1 MSGFI
6 QNPLQFINLI
16 RDNLNDRYQKG
27 FPILKELIQNTDDA
41 KARRLDF
48 GLSPGIP
55 SANHPLLRGPG
66 LFLINNGE
74 FKKSDREGIFSFGL
88 NSKAGDD
95 SSIGKF
101 GLGMKSV
108 FHLCE
113 AFFFLARE
121 RAQDDCSEILNPW
134 CGPIPDDS
142 SVHNNW
148 EDFNEDDVVLIYQQ
162 LATVIDKSEAEFS
175 RVFVLWLPLRTKA
188 HLELED
194 GTTAGAIVPEF
205 YGDDPNRLAFLDEPS
220 LPHKIASLIPLLS
233 YLKEVHYWNFND
245 DRSSSIYNVVLA
257 QGNQGLGLLS
267 KTRDASQSEVE
278 EKAEL
283 RGKINFGNKDS
294 KDLTLFSGYES
305 YGWNKKLIEM
315 HDHELWPSSNVN
327 DERGDPKE
335 AKDKAR
341 PHGAVIFSRIK
352 ERGSLSTCWS
362 VFLPLDESTSQKI
375 YCDGQYAYTLTLHGY
390 FFIDAGRQHI
400 DGWGQ
405 WGLNADDNTWTDDKK
420 LKCSWNKELARTKV
434 FPLILPAIAEFSALH
449 KLKQGDQTILSK
461 ALSETSLWTEHRD
474 IITTSQCWVKSLSKE
489 GIEWCLK
496 ENNVNF
502 LEMPEPRANDFSRP
516 WLVFPR
522 LNDLF
527 KDAVF
532 VINDAPHLVNTHVEK
547 QWSKEQLLELLS
559 SVDIEKV
566 FIDQKLL
573 SYFKRFISQPS
584 LHELKTLDVQSRLI
598 SILRKAL
605 IFHGEKVLQKNRTEI
620 QDILRCIKPENLF
633 EIDKNPPEEL
643 LTTLLAVGTKVL
655 LIPRSFKPK
664 NYLCLSLG
672 EEDAVLLLKSLNQK
686 LSDTTNT
693 DDLTKAV
700 LRISLGCISA
710 VHVDRRKLLM
720 ERCSDL
726 SVLSVFDCKQGGERA
741 VSANQIKYAL
751 QNGLLFGYSQGID
764 DSKFGLG
771 NVFQQVLV
779 KCTVMIL
786 KKEIL
791 RLILDHDIAQCN
803 ASSVLNSLVCHH
815 HPLGGI
821 EARCELLK
829 HITAPENES
838 GINGLRYLLHGNA
851 KYFNSKET
859 LWLLG
864 HEQESVWTKLWSV
877 MQPSSSRW
885 NLLDPKIGDVITGN
899 IRKACSISD
908 IQATSIIDELS
919 CEDGAIALDTSSFNE
934 DDCSIILGAINDETL
949 WKRMPFHWTVNGTAV
964 SVDSGNPYLNT
975 ANTDL
980 DKKLLSGI
988 ELIKLSSNSQ
998 IRSMQEII
1006 LKPLDEAGLIDVYL
1020 SSPDP
1025 ENYTLQILDNLLV
1038 LEDRRDPIKDE
1049 ALKEKITTTKWLF
1062 SKNKENFSPE
1072 DIVDLDSAT
1081 VELNRILDEEPNVFC
1096 LPLNL
1101 AEKIQNHPVY
1111 SQLSDKYFSHNE
1123 EVLQR
1128 LALILTELKSYQLG
1142 GVNVKGAEEL
1152 NNFTKVL
1159 NGYSHPGWQLLSILK
1174 ECVSIDAC
1182 FKHPYRSMKGELP
1195 IDDLIDLLNWL
1206 SSTGTANK
1214 EIVSVYNAY
1223 LKLFAS
1229 AETAKTRLPE
1239 LHLLSQSSHWVIA
1252 SELVS
1257 NAEGIGKQH
1266 LLDSEQAS
1274 ILSGLIF
1281 KVNRNDDPE
1290 GLGNSQSESVAF
1302 HLDAAHGVLENY
1314 FSKWQG
1320 RVSDPLIAALLL
1332 LMGRQEK
1339 IRHLAD
1345 KYLGRHSL
1353 EWLIGEFPWVIP
1365 RTKHHDDPE
1374 DLNGYDMKMAL
1385 DKSSFAVRVN
1395 KKNVISLNSI
1405 IGEPIKVPIAKDCKT
1420 LFLGNPYYDQGG
1432 CLVSVLMQPI
1442 DVSEFS
1448 GTRLTEIIKESIYW
1462 LLRQV
1467 YNQNGN
1473 DLSRLWSELDKSDQI
1488 DIELARTLIL
1498 DNIPF
1503 YLKQLGALKNDELDS
1518 HLKDYD
1524 TLRKQVAEFKNST
1537 TQDEYK
1543 GRKEYLLQDLQ
1554 EFIENSASAS
1564 ADILEAIRTKIKD
1577 YQYLEWGIPFEIFQN
1592 ADDALLQLELIEAFP
1607 YTPEHNDYDLLP
1619 AARCKFVVNIQE
1631 AQITFMH
1638 WGRAINQVGSSD
1650 FPSDAYGFDNDLE
1663 NMVILAASDKGENVT
1678 GKFGLG
1684 FKSVLLVSDRPE
1696 LVSGRLR
1703 TQIVGGILP
1712 TVWKGGDAIHQ
1723 MLRLNMPDHR
1733 WLGTAINLPLREGCE
1748 YDFIEKFITR
1758 AGMLLAFSRK
1768 INQIEIQQA
1777 ENTKDI
1783 FNWRPE
1789 RLCGIDKIST
1799 GCIQVSKRERIRV
1812 VKFDLDEGSLLLPV
1826 DPEGFKELP
1835 DSMPNIW
1842 VTAPITESTKL
1853 GFGINAMF
1861 EIDAGRSRLAANS
1874 KFNQGLGE
1882 KLGRKFKLLLL
1893 EMLNSDWGTRRSQ
1906 LSLSKDLSQYHFVLS
1921 LWNTL
1926 LSKFCYIDKESEVRL
1941 IAGELLSTGLGSLSR
1956 NNKIVPNGL
1965 PESFGSLLSWPEIR
1979 TVLKGSLEC
1988 PRILSALCETECF
2001 NTALDTKTAVTSEI
2015 STWLRIL
2022 VPDYASATDQ
2032 WISLDLNALLEKIGT
2047 LQKRISL
2054 ADSKI
2059 LGQVLNQD
2067 AAALIR
2073 EFGQEA
2079 SNDFE
2084 RAVTQLAELSFMADD
2099 GSWVKA
2105 RNLIT
2110 NKKDDDEKLRWGFS
2124 PASFRLSEKYSGTG
2138 LDFFFLC
2145 RPKLDVPSEKLTEW
2159 IFQVETEKH
2168 KLAALVYILKGDL
2181 SREVRDKVLEKG
2193 KEGSWLA
2200 EIDENSQLISNWSSD
2215 EKAELVYT
2223 RLKSSQETKKVYQNY
2238 QVDDIDDTE
2247 PLNAGVVLDKIYLWW
2262 QENQTDELKKYE
2274 ESFYPVEIV
2283 MDFSE
2288 DDLGNINRISW
2299 FTLFVIAHF
2308 HTMGRTKIEQH
2319 KGFIDHCYK
2328 QGWWQL
2334 FAEKNPDQISDQWI
2348 QILKD
2353 FFGRQIDKQVY
2364 ETWMNR
2370 FAVFYKLSRYLD
2382 DYVELVQGLELHQHE
2397 FLLDKALA
2405 PQSDSSQ
2412 QGGGISA
2419 PALTNTLGIL
2429 GSSLVIREI
2438 LRKGIVDN
2446 VNLHEHAYVPYK
2458 KVRALLSDLGCE
2470 EINYEINKSMSSE
2483 ICKFLKENMDDD
2495 KYTFNGSYDIPLR
2508 IVGDSWDLQMKLLGR
2523 ELLLPEDSY

>member
-1 MSGFI
+1 MAGFK

-16 RDNLNDRYQKG
+16 RDNLNDRYQRG

-41 KARRLDF
+41 KASRLDF

-55 SANHPLLRGPG
+55 SANHPLLRGPC

-74 FKKSDREGIFSFGL
+74 FSKSDREGIFSFAL
-88 NSKAGDD
+88 NSKADDD

-121 RAQDDCSEILNPW
+121 RAQDDYSEILNPW
-134 CGPIPDDS
+134 CGQSPDDL

-148 EDFNEDDVVLIYQQ
+148 EDFNEEDVMLIYQQ

-175 RVFVLWLPLRTKA
+175 RVFILWLPLRTKV
-188 HLELED
+188 HLELE
-194 GTTAGAIVPEF
+194 GGGTAGAITNEF
-205 YGDDPNRLAFLDEPS
+205 YGDDPNLLAFLDEPS
-220 LPHKIASLIPLLS
+220 LPNKIASLIPLLS
-233 YLKEVHYWNFND
+233 HLKEVHYWNFSN
-245 DRSSSIYNVVLA
+245 DRSFSIYDVVLA

-267 KTRDASQSEVE
+267 KTRNATQSEIE

-327 DERGDPKE
+327 DKWGVVKE

-352 ERGSLSTCWS
+352 ERGNLSICWS
-362 VFLPLDESTSQKI
+362 VFLPLDESTSEKI
-375 YCDGQYAYTLTLHGY
+375 SCDGEYAYTLTLHGY

-405 WGLNADDNTWTDDKK
+405 WGLNVDDDTWTDDKK
-420 LKCSWNKELARTKV
+420 LKCSWNKELAYTKV
-434 FPLILPAIAEFSALH
+434 FPLILPAIAEFSILH

-461 ALSETSLWTEHRD
+461 ALLESSLWTEHRD
-474 IITTSQCWVKSLSKE
+474 IITTSQCWVKSLSKG

-496 ENNVNF
+496 ENDVNF
-502 LEMPEPRANDFSRP
+502 LEIPEPRANDFSRP
-516 WLVFPR
+516 WLVFPS

-527 KDAVF
+527 KDTIF
-532 VINDAPHLVNTHVEK
+532 VINDAPHLVNTHVKK

-605 IFHGEKVLQKNRTEI
+605 IFHGERVLQKNRTEI
-620 QDILRCIKPENLF
+620 QDILSCIKQENIF

-643 LTTLLAVGTKVL
+643 LKTLLTVNTKLL
-655 LIPRSFKPK
+655 LIPGSFKPK
-664 NYLCLSLG
+664 NYFCLSLG

-693 DDLTKAV
+693 DDLTKTV

-710 VHVDRRKLLM
+710 VHVDRRKSLM
-720 ERCSDL
+720 GRCSDL
-726 SVLSVFDCKQGGERA
+726 SVLSVFDCRQGSERA
-741 VSANQIKYAL
+741 VSANQIEKASR
-751 QNGLLFGYSQGID
+751 NGLLFGYSQGID
-764 DSKFGLG
+764 ESRFGLG

-779 KCTVMIL
+779 NGTVLIL
-786 KKEIL
+786 KKETL
-791 RLILDHDIAQCN
+791 SLILDHDIAQCN
-803 ASSVLNSLVCHH
+803 ASSVLNSLVRHH
-815 HPLGGI
+815 HLLGGI
-821 EARCELLK
+821 EGRCELLEK
-829 HITAPENES
+829 ITVPESES
-838 GINGLRYLLHGNA
+838 GIKGLRYLLHGNP
-851 KYFNSKET
+851 KHFNSEET

-864 HEQESVWTKLWSV
+864 NEQKSVWTKLWSV
-877 MQPSSSRW
+877 MQPSSSTW
-885 NLLDPKIGDVITGN
+885 NLLDPKIGDVINGA
-899 IRKACSISD
+899 IRKECSIRD
-908 IQATSIIDELS
+908 IQATSIIDELRS
-919 CEDGAIALDTSSFNE
+919 EDGTIALDTSSFNE
-934 DDCSIILGAINDETL
+934 DDCSIILGAVRDETL
-949 WKRMPFHWTVNGTAV
+949 WKRMPFHWSVNGTAV
-964 SVDSGNPYLNT
+964 SVNSGNPYLNT

-980 DKKLLSGI
+980 DKQLLSSI
-988 ELIKLSSNSQ
+988 KLIKLSSNSQ
-998 IRSMQEII
+998 IRSMQETI
-1006 LKPLDEAGLIDVYL
+1006 LNPLDETGLIDVYL
-1020 SSPDP
+1020 SSPYP

-1038 LEDRRDPIKDE
+1038 LEDKRQPIIDE
-1049 ALKEKITTTKWLF
+1049 ALKDKITTIKWLS
-1062 SKNKENFSPE
+1062 SKIKENFSPE
-1072 DIVDLDSAT
+1072 DIIDLDSAT
-1081 VELNRILDEEPNVFC
+1081 DELNRILDEEPNVFC

-1101 AEKIQNHPVY
+1101 AEKIQNHPFF
-1111 SQLSDKYFSHNE
+1111 SQLSDKYFSHNVE
-1123 EVLQR
+1123 ALQQ
-1128 LALILTELKSYQLG
+1128 LALILTELESYRLG
-1142 GVNVKGAEEL
+1142 GVDIKGAEEL
-1152 NNFTKVL
+1152 NNFTEVL
-1159 NGYSHPGWQLLSILK
+1159 NGYSHPGWQLLSVLK

-1182 FKHPYRSMKGELP
+1182 FKHPYLSMNDKLP
-1195 IDDLIDLLNWL
+1195 IDDLIDLLKWL
-1206 SSTGTANK
+1206 SSTGTDNK
-1214 EIVSVYNAY
+1214 KTVSVYNAY

-1229 AETAKTRLPE
+1229 AGTAKTRLSE
-1239 LHLLSQSSHWVIA
+1239 LHLLNHSGHWVKA
-1252 SELVS
+1252 SELAS
-1257 NAEGIGKQH
+1257 NAEGISKQH
-1266 LLDSEQAS
+1266 LLDREQGS

-1281 KVNRNDDPE
+1281 NVNWNDDQE
-1290 GLGNSQSESVAF
+1290 GLGNSKSERVAF
-1302 HLDAAHGVLENY
+1302 HPDAAHGVLESY
-1314 FSKWQG
+1314 FSKWQD

-1332 LMGRQEK
+1332 LMGGQEK

-1345 KYLGRHSL
+1345 EYLGHHSL

-1365 RTKHHDDPE
+1365 RTEHHDDPE
-1374 DLNGYDMKMAL
+1374 WLNGFEMKKAV
-1385 DKSSFAVRVN
+1385 DYFSFTVRVN

-1405 IGEPIKVPIAKDCKT
+1405 IGGPINVSIAKDCKT
-1420 LFLGNPYYDQGG
+1420 LFLGNPYYRDGG
-1432 CLVSVLMQPI
+1432 RQVSVVIQPI
-1442 DVSEFS
+1442 DVGEFS
-1448 GTRLTEIIKESIYW
+1448 ETRLTEIIKESICW

-1473 DLSRLWSELDKSDQI
+1473 DFSGLWSELDKSDQI

-1503 YLKQLGALKNDELDS
+1503 YLKQLGALKNDELDF
-1518 HLKDYD
+1518 HLKAYD
-1524 TLRKQVAEFKNST
+1524 IVRKQVAEFKNST
-1537 TQDEYK
+1537 SQDEYK
-1543 GRKEYLLQDLQ
+1543 GRKENLLQDLQ

-1564 ADILEAIRTKIKD
+1564 ADILEAIRTKIRD
-1577 YQYLEWGIPFEIFQN
+1577 YQYQEWGIPFEIFQN
-1592 ADDALLQLELIEAFP
+1592 ADDALLQLELIEAWPF
-1607 YTPEHNDYDLLP
+1607 TPEHSDYDLLP
-1619 AARCKFVVNIQE
+1619 ASRCKFVVNIQE
-1631 AQITFMH
+1631 GQITFMH
-1638 WGRAINQVGSSD
+1638 WGRAINQVGSAD
-1650 FPSDAYGFDNDLE
+1650 FPSDVHGFDNDLE
-1663 NMVILAASDKGENVT
+1663 HMVILAASDKGENVT

-1684 FKSVLLVSDRPE
+1684 FKSVLLVSDHPE

-1712 TVWKGGDAIHQ
+1712 TVWDGGDAIHQ
-1723 MLRLNMPDHR
+1723 TLRNNMPDYR
-1733 WLGTAINLPLREGCE
+1733 WPGTAINLPLRNGCGH
-1748 YDFIEKFITR
+1748 DFIEKFIAR
-1758 AGMLLAFSRK
+1758 AGMLIAFSRK

-1777 ENTKDI
+1777 ENSKEI

-1789 RLCGIDKIST
+1789 RLCGIDKISS

-1812 VKFDLDEGSLLLPV
+1812 VKFDLGEGSLLLPV
-1826 DPEGFKELP
+1826 NSEGFKELP

-1842 VTAPITESTKL
+1842 VTAPITESEKL
-1853 GFGINAMF
+1853 GFAINAMF

-1874 KFNQGLGE
+1874 KFNQEIGE
-1882 KLGRKFKLLLL
+1882 KLGLKFESLLLK
-1893 EMLNSDWGTRRSQ
+1893 MLNSDWDTRRSQ
-1906 LSLSKDLSQYHFVLS
+1906 LLLSKDLSQYHFVLS

-1926 LSKFCYIDKESEVRL
+1926 LSKFRYIDKESEVRL
-1941 IAGELLSTGLGSLSR
+1941 IAGELLSTGLGGLSR

-1979 TVLKGSLEC
+1979 TVLKGGLEC

-2001 NTALDTKTAVTSEI
+2001 NTVLDMKTAVTSEV

-2032 WISLDLNALLEKIGT
+2032 WVSLDLNAFIEKIGAS
-2047 LQKRISL
+2047 QKRISL

-2124 PASFRLSEKYSGTG
+2124 PASFRLSAKYSDTG

-2145 RPKLDVPSEKLTEW
+2145 RPKLDVPAEKLTEW

-2168 KLAALVYILKGDL
+2168 KLAALIYFLKGDL
-2181 SREVRDKVLEKG
+2181 SQEVRDKVLEKG

-2200 EIDENSQLISNWSSD
+2200 EIDENSQLISDWSSD
-2215 EKAELVYT
+2215 EKEELVYN

-2247 PLNAGVVLDKIYLWW
+2247 PLDAVVVLDKIYLWW
-2262 QENQTDELKKYE
+2262 KENQTVELKKYE
-2274 ESFYPVEIV
+2274 ESFYPVEIA

-2299 FTLFVIAHF
+2299 FTLFAIAHF
-2308 HTMGRTKIEQH
+2308 HTMGRINIVQH
-2319 KGFIDHCYK
+2319 KGFIGHCYK

-2334 FAEKNPDQISDQWI
+2334 FAEKNPDEISDQWI

-2353 FFGRQIDKQVY
+2353 YFGRQIEKQIY
-2364 ETWMNR
+2364 EAWMNR
-2370 FAVFYKLSRYLD
+2370 FAVFYKLSRNLD
-2382 DYVELVQGLELHQHE
+2382 DYVELLQGLAFHQHE
-2397 FLLDKALA
+2397 FSLESALA
-2405 PQSDSSQ
+2405 PMTNSSQ

-2419 PALTNTLGIL
+2419 PALSKTLGHL

-2438 LRKGIVDN
+2438 LRKGIVNN

-2458 KVRALLSDLGCE
+2458 KVRILLSALGCQE
-2470 EINYEINKSMSSE
+2470 IDREINASMASE
-2483 ICKFLKENMDDD
+2483 ICNFLKENMDDD

-2508 IVGDSWDLQMKLLGR
+2508 IVGDSWELQMKLLGR
-2523 ELLLPEDSY
+2523 ELPEDTY